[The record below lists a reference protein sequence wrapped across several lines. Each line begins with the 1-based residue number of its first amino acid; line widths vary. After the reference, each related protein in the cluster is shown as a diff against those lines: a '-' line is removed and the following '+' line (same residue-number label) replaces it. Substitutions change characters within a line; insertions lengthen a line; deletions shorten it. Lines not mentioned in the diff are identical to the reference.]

1 MKGGFSPLAS
11 AYGVY
16 MCMSCHDR
24 YNVMLHAVFF
34 SHGLD
39 SGAVGWFVINWSN
52 LNTAHIWLQITMQ
65 HR

>member
-24 YNVMLHAVFF
+24 YNVMLHAVFLAM
-34 SHGLD
+34 G
-39 SGAVGWFVINWSN
+39 
-52 LNTAHIWLQITMQ
+52 
-65 HR
+65 